1 VRDAD
6 PPTDLQLAVL
16 RALWALGEAAVP
28 DVQAHLGAEGR
39 RLAPTTVATVL
50 RRMEK
55 KGWVHHRE
63 EGRSFLYRAADSR
76 EEVADSA
83 LARITGALFGG
94 DVPALV
100 SQLIDS
106 RAVTAKDL
114 ARIRKLIADK
124 EKERR

>member
-1 VRDAD
+1 MKDAD

-28 DVQAHLGAEGR
+28 DVQEHLAGEGR
-39 RLAPTTVATVL
+39 RLAPTTVATLL

-63 EGRSFLYRAADSR
+63 EGRAFFYRAADTR
-76 EEVADSA
+76 EEVAGTA
-83 LARITGALFGG
+83 LARIAGTLFGG

-106 RAVTAKDL
+106 RAVTSRDL